1 MVYNKNI
8 AYMQKIKVVNN
19 KINGR
24 KTMEVPYNLKTLIYP
39 EKGKKIDE
47 FDKNSDYNVR
57 ILASTDLSKSLY
69 EYAEN
74 YYYAAHIITDF
85 ILNENHPDIGKL
97 DTYFFAIAFLYR
109 HCLELGLKAIGF
121 KNIHDKDGRIRFVN
135 DTFHNLYEIF
145 DVLKDI
151 SDCKR
156 PDEEMEWLK
165 EYLADL
171 SQMDRESDSFRYPF
185 HIVTEFDEW
194 GLEKQYAIKEIFNE
208 QTHIDLVLFANK
220 FEAGYEI
227 INKWYK
233 KETSNALEWKELK
246 PIFIETGGYYYAQ
259 SVVGYRYNRARFY
272 PYTKAYLETANYLK
286 WYCKNKTGAE
296 RANCMNRLFLPMCYL
311 YRNCVELSLKGIWFE
326 EIGEDF
332 QKKCKFILGKKHSI
346 AGLWNKI
353 KPYIIN
359 VASGEND
366 LEYSEIVEDYC
377 MQVHSL
383 DNDANKF
390 RYPMT
395 KNMRPYFSC
404 NKRFDFIGM
413 GDFLEELN
421 NSLDSFDC
429 ALNSYNEYIA
439 DMEAEYW
446 SDMMTESD
454 FY

>member
-1 MVYNKNI
+1 M
-8 AYMQKIKVVNN
+8 
-19 KINGR
+19 GE
-24 KTMEVPYNLKTLIYP
+24 KTMEAPYNLKSLIYP

-47 FDKNSDYNVR
+47 FDKNLNYIVK

-74 YYYAAHIITDF
+74 YFYAAHIITDF

-121 KNIHDKDGRIRFVN
+121 QNIQDKDGRIRFVN

-145 DVLKDI
+145 DALKDI

-227 INKWYK
+227 IKKWYK

-246 PIFIETGGYYYAQ
+246 PIFIETGGYYYANQ
-259 SVVGYRYNRARFY
+259 LLG
-272 PYTKAYLETANYLK
+272 
-286 WYCKNKTGAE
+286 TGITE
-296 RANCMNRLFLPMCYL
+296 R
-311 YRNCVELSLKGIWFE
+311 V
-326 EIGEDF
+326 
-332 QKKCKFILGKKHSI
+332 FILIQKHI
-346 AGLWNKI
+346 WKLQ
-353 KPYIIN
+353 II
-359 VASGEND
+359 
-366 LEYSEIVEDYC
+366 
-377 MQVHSL
+377 
-383 DNDANKF
+383 
-390 RYPMT
+390 
-395 KNMRPYFSC
+395 
-404 NKRFDFIGM
+404 
-413 GDFLEELN
+413 
-421 NSLDSFDC
+421 
-429 ALNSYNEYIA
+429 
-439 DMEAEYW
+439 
-446 SDMMTESD
+446 
-454 FY
+454 